1 RRFWRFSSLCFCS
14 MPWWRR
20 CTKPPSNCTEPTL
33 ARLTMKITPLDI
45 QHMVF
50 KVSLRGYN
58 RQDVDRF
65 LEQIAQTVD
74 ELNREV
80 AALREKLGSTEGQLT
95 DSKKAETA

>member
-1 RRFWRFSSLCFCS
+1 
-14 MPWWRR
+14 
-20 CTKPPSNCTEPTL
+20 
-33 ARLTMKITPLDI
+33 MKITPLDI

-50 KVSLRGYN
+50 KVSMRGYN

-80 AALREKLGSTEGQLT
+80 ALLRDRLGATEGQLT
-95 DSKKAETA
+95 DSKKAETALTRTLVSTQTMAEELKAEPTAAAYA